1 MLPEP
6 PEVAEQPRAPE
17 RGSEAVEVRKYVL
30 EGRGPDPDPEPEDVD
45 LPDGVVHLVQPDGRQ
60 EDQEAA
66 AQDAV
71 DELVPENGFKKV
83 LIKH

>member
-6 PEVAEQPRAPE
+6 PEDAGQRRAPE
-17 RGSEAVEVRKYVL
+17 SGSVGVEVRKYVL
-30 EGRGPDPDPEPEDVD
+30 EGRRADADPEPEDVD

-60 EDQEAA
+60 EDEEAA